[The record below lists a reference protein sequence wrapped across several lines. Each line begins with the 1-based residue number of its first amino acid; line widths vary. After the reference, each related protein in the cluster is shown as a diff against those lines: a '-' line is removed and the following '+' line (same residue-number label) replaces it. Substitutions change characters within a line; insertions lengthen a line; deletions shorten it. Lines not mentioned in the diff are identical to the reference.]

1 MDGLLW
7 AVIGSAILS
16 GFFALA
22 GYSLREFRT
31 AQLEAA
37 FGPRRA
43 AQLDVLARNLASL
56 RLMTAFCR
64 SLANLVL
71 VVATLYLF
79 DFPGHGFTTV
89 LWGLLTA
96 WAILAIF
103 GVAIPHAWAYAS
115 GEKVLAALLM
125 PLMLLR
131 YVLYPIVAVMQAFDT
146 PIRRLS
152 GAEDRPADAE
162 VARQE
167 ILEAASEGRAEG
179 AVNADE
185 ARMIEQ
191 VIGFGRRQAGEIMT
205 PRTDIFALP
214 ISTNWADACRQ
225 IQEAGHSRV
234 PVYESDL
241 DNIVGVL
248 YAKDLLANVGQP
260 QAADLKK
267 LVRKPYFVPETKR
280 LDDLLREFKAR
291 KVHLAVV
298 LDEYGGTAGLVSFED
313 VLEEIV
319 GDISDEYDQ
328 PEPVLMKRLDA
339 TTAEIDGRMY
349 IDDLNRAMGV
359 AVPEDADYDTVAG
372 LVFSELGYIPGAGE
386 TLDAYGAR
394 FTVLAAD
401 ERRIIRVK
409 AQKLPKAETQE

>member
-22 GYSLREFRT
+22 GYSLREFRS
-31 AQLEAA
+31 AQLQSA

-43 AQLDVLARNLASL
+43 GQLDVLARNLASL

-71 VVATLYLF
+71 VVATLYLLGG
-79 DFPGHGFTTV
+79 PGHGFANV
-89 LWGLLTA
+89 VWGLLTA

-115 GEKVLAALLM
+115 GEKVLAALFM

-131 YVLYPIVAVMQAFDT
+131 YILYPVVAVLQAFEP

-152 GAEDRPADAE
+152 GAADRPADAE

-179 AVNADE
+179 SVNADE

-214 ISTNWADACRQ
+214 VSTNWADACRQ
-225 IQEAGHSRV
+225 IHEGGHSRI
-234 PVYESDL
+234 PVYEGDL

-248 YAKDLLANVGQP
+248 YAKDLLANVAQP
-260 QAADLKK
+260 QATDLKK
-267 LVRKPYFVPETKR
+267 LVRKPFFVPETKR

-319 GDISDEYDQ
+319 GDISDEYDR
-328 PEPVLMKRLDA
+328 PEPALMKRLDDKS
-339 TTAEIDGRMY
+339 AEVDGRMY
-349 IDDLNRAMGV
+349 IDDLNEAMRLR
-359 AVPEDADYDTVAG
+359 VPEDADYDTVAG
-372 LVFSELGYIPGAGE
+372 LVFSELGYIPTVGE
-386 TLDAYGAR
+386 KLEAYDAS

-401 ERRIIRVK
+401 ERRITRVRVEL
-409 AQKLPKAETQE
+409 LPQEQQAE